1 MGIEDL
7 RYIGNT
13 ANPNWNGCPPEA
25 LARLGVSYE
34 D

>member
-7 RYIGNT
+7 RYIGNVP
-13 ANPNWNGCPPEA
+13 NPNWNGCPPEA

-34 D
+34 A